1 MTMRTRPRVSLAAT
15 LLAATMLAALPAQA
29 SVERARAAQARGDLR
44 AAQIELRNAVRNSPN
59 DANARALLA
68 QASLDLG
75 DGDTAEKEA
84 RAAME
89 RGYDRAAGT
98 ALLMRAYLAQGKQD
112 QLLRDF
118 PAPTAT
124 APDAVAGQVAAGRS
138 FALQALN
145 RREDARAMAELAMQ
159 LAPNAVEPNLAIS
172 AVAIFAGD
180 RAAAEAGVDR
190 ALAIDPN
197 HVESLLR
204 KGTMQFERGD
214 APGAVETF
222 TKVLA
227 RMPGSLAARLRRGEA
242 QLRQD
247 KNDEAR
253 QDIAAALRQA
263 PNSPQANYLNAMLLG
278 RARDWKGAD
287 EALQRV
293 GAQLP
298 NFPDGLL
305 MLAATKQ
312 ALGQAEQA
320 EDAARRHY
328 ARRPDDARG
337 AKLLAGM
344 ELASNRPDAA
354 AGTLSRLAQRGA
366 ADAEAFDM
374 LGRALLLTGRRA
386 EGIQAFAQAAEKA
399 PDNAGVLA
407 RLAAARFAGGDTVGA
422 LEAGR
427 RALALDAASVGARE
441 VVAAALV
448 VEGDLAG
455 ATQQLAQLP
464 DRGRET
470 EVAGILDATIKLL
483 RLDLEGARAAFDDVI
498 RRHPNSVHARLGA
511 ARVAAQQDRLE
522 DAERLLAEVLRLEP
536 TNNDAANRLAGA
548 AVSGVPR
555 AAAARA
561 ILDAAQAANPTEPAL
576 AYVVAN
582 VALRTGD
589 APRAVA
595 LLDAP
600 AIKER
605 RRSVPMLLLLAEA
618 HGAQNQWAEAEAAL
632 RLAVAEEPES
642 SIARRRLAAVLTRNG
657 NNQAAEAVLTE
668 GLRAKPNDPLLQM
681 SLVEQA
687 RAARGLD
694 AALELADRLGRSAAS
709 RPASLTLRG
718 DLLFSANRHED
729 AARAYAASYAVEP
742 SGQLAIRQA
751 LAWQAASKRDEA
763 ATALAAWIERSPQDT
778 GALALLAQ
786 LDLAAG
792 RNAEAEQRLNIVT
805 AAAPQ
810 DGVSLNNLAW
820 LLAAR
825 ADRTTPERA
834 ATLARARELAER
846 AYYLQPSAETAD
858 TLGWILVKAGE
869 PARGVPL
876 LRRAVA
882 AQAGRPQ
889 PDPGMTFRLASALA
903 GTGQKA
909 EARALLEPVLAGDA
923 AFPDRAAAERLLAE
937 LRRSP

>member
-1 MTMRTRPRVSLAAT
+1 MSTRIMSRAFAT
-15 LLAATMLAALPAQA
+15 ALLAGSLLAGLPAQA

-44 AAQIELRNAVRNSPN
+44 AAQIELRNAVRNNPN

-68 QASLDLG
+68 QASLDLA

-89 RGYDRAAGT
+89 RGFDRAAGT
-98 ALLMRAYLAQGKQD
+98 SLLLRAYLMQGKQD

-124 APDAVAGQVAAGRS
+124 APDPVAGQVAAGRS

-145 RREDARAMAELAMQ
+145 RREDAKEMAELAMR
-159 LAPNAVEPNLAIS
+159 LAPNAVEPNLAMS

-190 ALAIDPN
+190 ALAADPN

-214 APGAVETF
+214 AVGATETF

-227 RMPGSLAARLRRGEA
+227 RMPGNLSARLRRGEA
-242 QLRQD
+242 QMRQD
-247 KNDEAR
+247 KDDAAR
-253 QDIAAALRQA
+253 QDVAAALRQS

-278 RARDWKGAD
+278 RARDWKGTD

-305 MLAATKQ
+305 LLAATKQ

-337 AKLLAGM
+337 AKLLAAM
-344 ELASNRPDAA
+344 ELGSNRPDAA

-366 ADAEAFDM
+366 ADAEALDM

-386 EGIQAFAQAAEKA
+386 EGIQAFAQAVEKA
-399 PDNAGVLA
+399 PDNAGMQA
-407 RLAAARFAGGDTVGA
+407 RLAAARFSGGDTVGA

-427 RALALDAASVGARE
+427 RALALDANSQGARE

-448 VEGDLAG
+448 VEGDLQA
-455 ATQQLAQLP
+455 AAQQLAQLP

-483 RLDLEGARAAFDDVI
+483 RLDMDGARAAFDDVI
-498 RRHPNSVHARLGA
+498 RRHPNSVRARLGA
-511 ARVAAQQDRLE
+511 ARVAAQQDRIE
-522 DAERLLAEVLRLEP
+522 DAERLLTEVLQLEP
-536 TNNDAANRLAGA
+536 TNSDAANRLAA
-548 AVSGVPR
+548 TAVSGAPR
-555 AAAARA
+555 AATARA
-561 ILDAAQAANPTEPAL
+561 ILDAAQAANPAEPAL

-582 VALRTGD
+582 VALRTGN
-589 APRAVA
+589 AARAVA

-605 RRSVPMLLLLAEA
+605 RRSVPILLLLAEA
-618 HGAQNQWAEAEAAL
+618 HAAQNQWAEAEAAL
-632 RLAVAEEPES
+632 RLAVAEDPES
-642 SIARRRLAAVLTRNG
+642 GMARRQLSAVLTRTG
-657 NNQAAEAVLTE
+657 NNQAAESVLTE
-668 GLRAKPNDPLLQM
+668 GLRARPGDALLQM
-681 SLVEQA
+681 SLIEQA

-694 AALELADRLGRSAAS
+694 AALELADRLGRSASS
-709 RPASLTLRG
+709 RPASLSLRG
-718 DLLFSANRHED
+718 DLLFSANRPEE
-729 AARAYAASYAVEP
+729 AARAYAAGYAVAP
-742 SGQLAIRQA
+742 SSLLAIRQA
-751 LAWQAASKRDEA
+751 LAWQAANKRDEA
-763 ATALAAWIERSPQDT
+763 ATALAAWIERSPQDAN
-778 GALALLAQ
+778 ALALLAQ

-825 ADRTTPERA
+825 GDRTTPERT
-834 ATLARARELAER
+834 ATLTRARELAER

-876 LRRAVA
+876 LRRAMA
-882 AQAGRPQ
+882 AQAGQPQ
-889 PDPGMTFRLASALA
+889 PDPGMTYRLASALA
-903 GTGQKA
+903 GAGQRD
-909 EARALLEPVLAGDA
+909 EARALLQPLLAA
-923 AFPDRAAAERLLAE
+923 NPAFPDRDAARRLLTE
-937 LRRSP
+937 LGG